1 MQTCGRPSWT
11 LSISLLAFLSTPVG
25 RGLSQGLPPRHAS
38 AQNVTLAAILPKN
51 NAVYAWAW
59 PRVAPALNRAL
70 DRVNSDPLLLPGHH
84 LVLIFEGSDTK
95 EGQCSESVA
104 PLAAVDLRLSHNPWA
119 FIGPGCDYAAAQ
131 VARFTGHWNVPMV
144 TAGAAAIAFEE
155 YTSITNTG
163 PTYKKLGEF
172 VVQMHQ
178 FFGWRRAMLVFHDH
192 KNDDRPC
199 YFTVEGPYTEMI
211 RENITVNELVFDE
224 YNQPLDYKDLV
235 TRIREQARGKE
246 GLIGGIDWRD

>member
-1 MQTCGRPSWT
+1 MQACRPPSQT
-11 LSISLLAFLSTPVG
+11 LSITLLVFLCAHLG
-25 RGLSQGLPPRHAS
+25 GGLSQDTPSRLAPG
-38 AQNVTLAAILPKN
+38 QNVTLAAILPKN

-59 PRVAPALNRAL
+59 PRVAPALTRAL
-70 DRVNSDPLLLPGHH
+70 DRVNSDPSLLPGHH

-163 PTYKKLGEF
+163 PTHKKLGEF

-178 FFGWRRAMLVFHDH
+178 YFGWRQAMLVFHDH
-192 KNDDRPC
+192 KTDDRPC

-211 RENITVNELVFDE
+211 RENITTKELVFDE
-224 YNQPLDYKDLV
+224 YNLPLDYKDLV
-235 TRIREQARGKE
+235 TRIREQARGE
-246 GLIGGIDWRD
+246 